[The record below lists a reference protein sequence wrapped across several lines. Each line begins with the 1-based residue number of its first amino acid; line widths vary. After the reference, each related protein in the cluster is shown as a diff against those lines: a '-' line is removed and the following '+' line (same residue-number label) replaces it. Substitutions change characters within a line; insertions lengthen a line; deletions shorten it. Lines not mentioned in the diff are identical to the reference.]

1 MSKIS
6 KSIRLEVAI
15 RAKHRCEYCRLHEED
30 MFLSFE
36 LDHIIAQKHGG
47 TDKIENLAYA
57 CAHCNQHKGSDLV
70 TVLETFDDYVPLFNP
85 RIHIWEE
92 HFFVSEGEVL
102 HKSRIG
108 QATVKLLRFNEP
120 DLMVLRKLLQELGR
134 YP

>member
-6 KSIRLEVAI
+6 KSTRLEVAK
-15 RAKHRCEYCRLHEED
+15 RANHRCEYCRLHEDD

-70 TVLETFDDYVPLFNP
+70 TVLETFGDYVPLFNP

-92 HFFVSEGEVL
+92 HFLVSEGKIL

-134 YP
+134 YS

>member
-1 MSKIS
+1 
-6 KSIRLEVAI
+6 
-15 RAKHRCEYCRLHEED
+15 

-47 TDKIENLAYA
+47 TDEIENLAYA

-70 TVLETFDDYVPLFNP
+70 TVLETFDEYVPIFNP
-85 RIHIWEE
+85 RIHTWEE
-92 HFFVSEGEVL
+92 HFLVNEGEIL

-120 DLMVLRKLLQELGR
+120 DLLILRKLLQKLGR